1 MDIFSRNIPTVSPEE
16 QKILSTKT
24 AFVAGCGGLGG
35 FIIEYLVRL
44 GVGHIIACD
53 ADVFSES
60 NLNRQIL
67 STVGTLG
74 KSKVR
79 EAEKRARS
87 IVPDIRFDGFEVFL
101 DEANACELMKGA
113 DIAMDALDNPSSRV
127 ILAKAAAE
135 TGIPMVH
142 GAVGGQHL
150 QVSTVMPGEDY
161 LIQMYTGAKKPDI
174 QSTLSFVPPACAAMQ
189 VSEALKVLTG
199 KEPSLKNRLLAG
211 DLERFTF
218 DIISFE

>member
-1 MDIFSRNIPTVSPEE
+1 MDIFSRNIPTVSPED

-142 GAVGGQHL
+142 GAVGGQHRGN
-150 QVSTVMPGEDY
+150 VV
-161 LIQMYTGAKKPDI
+161 
-174 QSTLSFVPPACAAMQ
+174 
-189 VSEALKVLTG
+189 
-199 KEPSLKNRLLAG
+199 R
-211 DLERFTF
+211 
-218 DIISFE
+218 ISFSKDDGDNHLGVASFWLAVTNYLYDTPSSPLCQ